1 MFASLTSSAIFRTAN
16 CPTCLEICFDSPVL
30 DVGNLMTR
38 IINDKKGTC
47 VVTQKEKGLKH
58 SFSVKM

>member
-1 MFASLTSSAIFRTAN
+1 MFVSLTSSAILRTAN
-16 CPTCLEICFDSPVL
+16 CLEICSDSPVL
-30 DVGNLMTR
+30 NVGNLMTR